1 MRHQSQTSVVE
12 RASLLQRLTSISFD
26 VPYLEIVA
34 IKVAVT
40 TVTSSLALG
49 RACGRGLP
57 LSLQEMARTFFW
69 SKGMHSHANLRA
81 SLQSVSTLAAV
92 SDRVLSYL
100 EMWEGNCI
108 AEGANGELRCSED
121 VCFVASRAQGR
132 YEMVSDG
139 AGDLSPVM

>member
-1 MRHQSQTSVVE
+1 MWAR
-12 RASLLQRLTSISFD
+12 
-26 VPYLEIVA
+26 
-34 IKVAVT
+34 
-40 TVTSSLALG
+40 SSA
-49 RACGRGLP
+49 

-69 SKGMHSHANLRA
+69 SEGIHSHANLRA

-100 EMWEGNCI
+100 EMWEGDCI
-108 AEGANGELRCSED
+108 AKGANGDLHYSKAI
-121 VCFVASRAQGR
+121 CFVTSRAQGR